1 MSSFNDSRGYQGNT
15 TGKPGDIGR
24 LIRENAS
31 DAQVLAELRSKHPND
46 VDVVNRLFSEFEE
59 KMSRIR
65 RKAQKFAT
73 LILTKYSHLGPKRI
87 LEKAKKYKKKYDFSD
102 DEFNAFVNIALS
114 DKAFST
120 MSSQIPN
127 TAISRTLGHT
137 AEIPVKMQ
145 VKSQELD
152 VLQEILKMHNDSTNL
167 HAQVIIQSLTY
178 AGSEECKVLVSKDA
192 KDMYD
197 PRKDNMYTNVHPV
210 LFALFAPKIKD
221 LEERMLLGSIS
232 SIVSTRYNG
241 TQFRSQPD
249 WLLYHDLIQDPNEIT
264 CAGSKDTPLID
275 LRNRVKV
282 QVELWRSV
290 RDLRQGRFYAE
301 ANAGFTSSLKA
312 CKNNF
317 YDSPDFAYI
326 EDEGSVLRKL
336 LSVFAYRPTLVSI
349 QTRQT
354 FLGMGGFSTNVP
366 ISNLAMQQ
374 VSTVP
379 IINIRLP
386 SGGNA
391 TGTAVNIASSLSSPD
406 FYVENKVIVPKV
418 KEVVYT
424 RGVIFFYINRR
435 SFGFDQSKLITAMQP
450 AQFMTNILPFSISG
464 YESINENA
472 VDIAPVNIG
481 NDLYALKSAVLVKL
495 QKIPA
500 YGDKGTPFN
509 FITGST
515 AVVLCS
521 SDAAG
526 LSGRDGGYG
535 AQAAAV
541 VPGAGHYSLAPATF
555 ANIGS
560 DTIKYDPLNED
571 SSRGGFVEPLTYAN
585 DASLVNSIKTSATI
599 LVYTKYAN
607 EIASNYP
614 TKYATDAAR
623 EGELA
628 TIKYRQQ
635 NAANPLDNL
644 LSRLSAPT
652 VAPVAAGAGAAVDLT
667 GSLREAAAAT
677 RGPTGR

>member
-24 LIRENAS
+24 LIRENAT

-59 KMSRIR
+59 KMSKIR

-178 AGSEECKVLVSKDA
+178 NGSEECKVLVSKDA

-386 SGGNA
+386 SGAAAGP
-391 TGTAVNIASSLSSPD
+391 VNIASSLSSPD

-464 YESINENA
+464 YESINENT
-472 VDIAPVNIG
+472 VDIEPVSIG
-481 NDLYALKSAVLVKL
+481 NDLYSLKSAVLVKL
-495 QKIPA
+495 KEIPA
-500 YGDKGTPFN
+500 YGDKGKAFN

-515 AVVLCS
+515 AVVLCR
-521 SDAAG
+521 SDKTG
-526 LSGRDGGYG
+526 LSERKFPSPSGDL
-535 AQAAAV
+535 
-541 VPGAGHYSLAPATF
+541 PGAGHYSAIPSSYG
-555 ANIGS
+555 NIGG
-560 DTIKYDPLNED
+560 DTIFYDPLNED
-571 SSRGGFVEPLTYAN
+571 STRGGYVEPLTYSTN
-585 DASLVNSIKTSATI
+585 DASTNSNIQKKATVLVF
-599 LVYTKYAN
+599 TKVADENAN
-607 EIASNYP
+607 FPTLLPNQTDKDNRIAGLKS
-614 TKYATDAAR
+614 T
-623 EGELA
+623 
-628 TIKYRQQ
+628 QQ
-635 NAANPLDNL
+635 NASNSLNNILANLARPPV
-644 LSRLSAPT
+644 ST
-652 VAPVAAGAGAAVDLT
+652 GVATAEKAAG
-667 GSLREAAAAT
+667 SL
-677 RGPTGR
+677 